1 MARAGIIYNSI
12 PLFASLEATLFL
24 GESITLPQMIGGVL
38 IIGGI
43 CYASF
48 GDLYAARRLL
58 K

>member
-1 MARAGIIYNSI
+1 MVGAGIIYNSI
-12 PLFASLEATLFL
+12 PLFASLEATLVL